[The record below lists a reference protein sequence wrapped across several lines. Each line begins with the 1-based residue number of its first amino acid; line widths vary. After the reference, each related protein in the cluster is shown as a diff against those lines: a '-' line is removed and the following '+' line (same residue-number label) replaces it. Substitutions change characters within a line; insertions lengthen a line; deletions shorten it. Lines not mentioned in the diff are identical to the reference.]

1 MEAIIYFLLIVH
13 ACSGAISL
21 LSGLAAILSRKGG
34 KRHVKVGLVYY
45 WAMLVV
51 VFTGIIIGTYRGN
64 VFILSI
70 AVFSFYMVYTG
81 RRLLSYKKEVKPTSA
96 DWWVA
101 TLSLLI
107 AFAMLA
113 FGGYILFLKGFV
125 GIAPM
130 LLVFGG
136 ILMSM
141 VVGDMRKMWKKL
153 WTREAWL
160 LDHIA
165 RMGGSYIATTT
176 AFLVVNIYI
185 QPQWLVWLLPT
196 FVGTPLIVRASIVWR
211 KKLGGNKG
219 LSR

>member
-1 MEAIIYFLLIVH
+1 METIIRYLLIIH
-13 ACSGAISL
+13 ACSGAVSL
-21 LSGLAAILSRKGG
+21 LSGLVTILSHKGG
-34 KRHVKVGLVYY
+34 KRHIKAGLIYY
-45 WAMLVV
+45 WAMLLV
-51 VFTGIIIGTYRGN
+51 VFTGIIIGIYRVN
-64 VFILSI
+64 IFILSI

-81 RRLLSYKKEVKPTSA
+81 RRLLSFKKAVKPNTV
-96 DWWVA
+96 DWSVA
-101 TLSLLI
+101 TFSLLI
-107 AFAMLA
+107 ALAMLT
-113 FGGYILFLKGFV
+113 FGGYILLLKGFV

-141 VVGDMRKMWKKL
+141 VVLDINKMWKKQ
-153 WTREAWL
+153 WTKEAWL

-196 FVGTPLIVRASIVWR
+196 FLGTPLIVRASRIWR
-211 KKLGGNKG
+211 KKLRGEYKV
-219 LSR
+219 